1 MADTA
6 TEKNKKESALDL
18 IKEGLIAI
26 VGIRK
31 EEADELPLDAALDD
45 KIGMDELDHVE
56 LTMWVEERVNYEFEI
71 ADDEAEKL
79 KTLNDWVKLIEAK
92 RK

>member
-1 MADTA
+1 MADTK
-6 TEKNKKESALDL
+6 TEKKESALDL
-18 IKEGLIAI
+18 IKEGLVEI
-26 VGIRK
+26 VGVTK
-31 EEADELPLDAALDD
+31 EEIDELPLDAVLDD

-92 RK
+92 RR